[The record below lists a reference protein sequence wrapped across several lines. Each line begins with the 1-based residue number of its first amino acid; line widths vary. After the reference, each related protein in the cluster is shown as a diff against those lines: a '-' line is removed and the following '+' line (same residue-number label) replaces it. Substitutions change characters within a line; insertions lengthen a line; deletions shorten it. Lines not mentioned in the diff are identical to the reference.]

1 MDSLTRLK
9 SAVPPLLE
17 WFRRNKRVLPWR
29 KNRNLYTAL
38 VAELMLQQ
46 TRVEAVKERYV
57 QFLTRFPT
65 PEALAAASE
74 DEVLKMWEG
83 LGYYTRA
90 RNLHAAAKKLVSE
103 GIPRTWV
110 GVKSLPGVGEYTAG
124 AICSTALGLPEPAVD
139 GNVLRIL
146 TRLLGCSS
154 NIDEISTKKKFSELL
169 RAVYPPQA
177 ADFCEG
183 LMELGALVC
192 VPNGQPMCGACPW
205 EGLCKAHLEGKETAF
220 PVRSEKR
227 ARKIVNAI
235 VCVLEREGRFALEK
249 RKEKGLLAGLW
260 QFPFF
265 EGEAPDLGEIVQTKQ
280 AKHVFTHVEWHMTG
294 RLIRASACYPQYV
307 WLTAEEIKRSYA
319 LPSAFKA
326 FFPWLDNTQGF

>member
-1 MDSLTRLK
+1 MEELARLQ

-17 WFRRNKRVLPWR
+17 WFRVHRRVLPWR
-29 KNRNLYTAL
+29 ENRNLYTAL

-46 TRVEAVKERYV
+46 TRVEAVKERFV
-57 QFLTRFPT
+57 QFIARFPT
-65 PEALAAASE
+65 PEDLAEASE

-90 RNLHAAAKKLVSE
+90 RNLHRAAKELVSK
-103 GIPRTWV
+103 GIPRTWA
-110 GVKSLPGVGEYTAG
+110 GVKALPGVGEYTAG
-124 AICSTALGLPEPAVD
+124 AISSIALGLKEPAVD

-146 TRLLGCSS
+146 TRLLADDS
-154 NIDEISTKKKFSELL
+154 NIDDAATKKRFMELL
-169 RAVYPPQA
+169 RAVYPPET

-192 VPNGQPMCGACPW
+192 VPNGPPMCGACPW
-205 EGLCKAHLEGKETAF
+205 EGLCKAHLQAKETAF

-227 ARKIVNAI
+227 ARKVVNAT
-235 VCVLEREGRFALEK
+235 VCVLEREGKFALEK
-249 RKEKGLLAGLW
+249 RQEKGLLAGLW

-265 EGEAPDLGEIVQTKQ
+265 EGEVPDFGEIIETKQ

-294 RLIRASACYPQYV
+294 HLINAREHFAHYTWA
-307 WLTAEEIKRSYA
+307 TAEEIRESYA

-326 FFPWLDNTQGF
+326 FLPWIDK